1 VVVALTYVKREILRA
16 MLEARNHTRAADMVD
31 AATYTATE
39 RLRDGRTFVVRALR
53 PNDESEFLAAVGRVG
68 TQSLYRRFMGAKRE
82 FSEKERAFFLN
93 VDFVNHVALVA
104 IVREGDRASIVAGG
118 RYIVEKP
125 GTAEVA
131 FAVIDDYQGQGI
143 GAVLLRHLAAL
154 ARQAGLREFT
164 AEVLPD
170 NTPMLKVFERS
181 GLKFNSKRSADG
193 VHAVLQL

>member
-1 VVVALTYVKREILRA
+1 
-16 MLEARNHTRAADMVD
+16 MFN

-39 RLRDGRTFVVRALR
+39 RLRDGRTCEIRALK
-53 PNDESEFLAAVGRVG
+53 PSDEADMLAAVGRIG
-68 TQSLYRRFMGAKRE
+68 AQSLYRRFMGAKRG
-82 FSEKERAFFLN
+82 FSDKERAFFLN

-104 IVREGDRASIVAGG
+104 VVKEGDRASIVAGG

-125 GTAEVA
+125 GMAEVA
-131 FAVIDDYQGQGI
+131 FAVVDDYQGQGI

-154 ARQAGLREFT
+154 AREAGLKEFT

-181 GLKFNSKRSADG
+181 GLKFSSKRSADG
-193 VHAVLQL
+193 IHAVLQL

>member
-1 VVVALTYVKREILRA
+1 
-16 MLEARNHTRAADMVD
+16 MFN

-39 RLRDGRTFVVRALR
+39 RLRDGRACEIRALK
-53 PNDESEFLAAVGRVG
+53 PNDEADLLTAVGRIG
-68 TQSLYRRFMGAKRE
+68 AQSLYRRFMGAKRG
-82 FSEKERAFFLN
+82 FSDKERAFFLN

-104 IVREGDRASIVAGG
+104 VVKEGDRASIVAGG

-125 GTAEVA
+125 GMAEVA
-131 FAVIDDYQGQGI
+131 FAVVDDYQGQGI

-154 ARQAGLREFT
+154 AREAGLKEFT

-181 GLKFNSKRSADG
+181 GLKFSSKRSADG
-193 VHAVLQL
+193 IHAVLQL